1 MAPSAREA
9 GTAAMSVPYPE
20 FIEIPELDDL
30 DLLILNDLVSNRIAE
45 VDARIDAEHL
55 SKLMALKEK
64 IIVAGMSRQRA
75 LNARQ
80 FQNVEEQ

>member
-1 MAPSAREA
+1 
-9 GTAAMSVPYPE
+9 MSVTYQE
-20 FIEIPELDDL
+20 FMEIPELDDL
-30 DLLILNDLVSNRIAE
+30 DLLILNDLVSNRITE

-64 IIVAGMSRQRA
+64 IIVAGMSRQKA

-80 FQNVEEQ
+80 FQKVKEQ